1 MLVRGGME
9 DEAGSVNGEEIF
21 HQSAVAGIAEDKR
34 RGHACAR
41 GGVSV
46 ICQRA
51 LELVEV
57 VFGGFE
63 EKQCRQSAVGHTQGE
78 RGANGASRAGHEDR
92 RVGKAVDNFRRWR
105 FKRGPR
111 KKFAPENIFQGW
123 RHRRSINLARHEAA

>member
-1 MLVRGGME
+1 
-9 DEAGSVNGEEIF
+9 VNGEEIF

-57 VFGGFE
+57 V
-63 EKQCRQSAVGHTQGE
+63 SADSRRSNAGRAQWATRRVSAE
-78 RGANGASRAGHEDR
+78 PMEPPRAGHEDR

-105 FKRGPR
+105 FKRGR
-111 KKFAPENIFQGW
+111 
-123 RHRRSINLARHEAA
+123 ARNSRQRISFRDGGTGKYKT